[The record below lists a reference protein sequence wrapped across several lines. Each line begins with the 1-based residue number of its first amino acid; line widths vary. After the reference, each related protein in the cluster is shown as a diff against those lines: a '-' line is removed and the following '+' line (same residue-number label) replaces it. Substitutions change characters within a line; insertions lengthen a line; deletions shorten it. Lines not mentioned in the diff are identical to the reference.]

1 MSNVTPSATAD
12 YTIPANQFVLFGFA
26 FDHWDDGKGHTYADE
41 AVIPTNT
48 YTAGAS
54 VTLSAVM
61 TPRDTSVNMEDGE
74 FTFAI
79 KGNEKAF
86 FDGVPAGTS
95 YSVFEENLADGWVLI
110 AQSNSTGVIQ
120 PLEDSE
126 ALFLNK
132 YQPDLATIQFTGR
145 KLMDGQPAKADSFS
159 FELWE
164 GNTLL
169 QTKSVIDG
177 GFVQFDMLSYGRN
190 DAGIHTYTI
199 KELVG
204 TDEAVL
210 YDGHEETIT
219 VEVTIE
225 LGDDNIA
232 RVHAEVKS
240 SDGTYPDILF
250 QNWTK
255 PGELSL
261 TKLVDA
267 LLAGHEDD
275 EFRFRITFKQ
285 ENGLPLS
292 DTITYS
298 IVP

>member
-1 MSNVTPSATAD
+1 
-12 YTIPANQFVLFGFA
+12 
-26 FDHWDDGKGHTYADE
+26 
-41 AVIPTNT
+41 
-48 YTAGAS
+48 
-54 VTLSAVM
+54 
-61 TPRDTSVNMEDGE
+61 MEDGE
-74 FTFAI
+74 FTFSI
-79 KGNEKAF
+79 YGNEKAF

-95 YSVFEENLADGWVLI
+95 YSVFEENLAEGWVLI

-120 PLEDSE
+120 PLEESK

-164 GNTLL
+164 GNVLL

-204 TDEAVL
+204 TDDAVL

-219 VEVTIE
+219 VEVTTE
-225 LGDDNIA
+225 LGDDNIT
-232 RVHAEVKS
+232 RVYAEVTS

-285 ENGLPLS
+285 ENGLPLREEL
-292 DTITYS
+292 TYS
-298 IVP
+298 IEP